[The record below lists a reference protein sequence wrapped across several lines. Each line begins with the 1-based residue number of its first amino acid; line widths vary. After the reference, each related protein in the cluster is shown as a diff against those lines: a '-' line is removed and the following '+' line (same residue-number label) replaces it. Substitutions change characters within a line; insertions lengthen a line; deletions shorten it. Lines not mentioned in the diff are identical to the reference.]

1 MAGWSHTNLA
11 TRGTGVAKSCLENWG
26 VAQAN
31 LRRFVQIDIDMSEAT
46 RNDSDVVFRLR
57 FLCCTSYRIGEP
69 EHSKRPKVM
78 ALSLVLALSDSSTT
92 F

>member
-46 RNDSDVVFRLR
+46 RNDSDVVFSETSRVEVSVLH
-57 FLCCTSYRIGEP
+57 FLSNWRT
-69 EHSKRPKVM
+69 
-78 ALSLVLALSDSSTT
+78 
-92 F
+92 